1 MKPRAGSYIYKD
13 CEIPINA
20 KIITD
25 KNGRECYLSAI
36 CGDEATVRY
45 IDNGEIIIVLYNRIK
60 NNL

>member
-1 MKPRAGSYIYKD
+1 MKARAGSYIYKD

-36 CGDEATVRY
+36 CGDDVTMKY
-45 IDNGEIIIVLYNRIK
+45 IDNGEIIIVPYDRIK
-60 NNL
+60 LKL